1 MWARPTRVEQMS
13 ANRVF
18 FPQQALDRWLDE
30 GHVAL
35 AGDELFIPAAGR
47 HFRLRAAVHFVADV
61 ADTGDPHSLCGK
73 VKSLDDVIAMK
84 GEHCAD
90 SVVLGD
96 SAYQVVEGFLGE
108 MLASA
113 SAAGD
118 PAPVDRPSG
127 AVPELDSLSQLVA
140 RLHPP

>member
-1 MWARPTRVEQMS
+1 MS

-47 HFRLRAAVHFVADV
+47 HFRLRAAVQFVADV

-73 VKSLDDVIAMK
+73 VKTLEDVSALK

-96 SAYQVVEGFLGE
+96 SAYQVVEGFVGE
-108 MLASA
+108 VLASA
-113 SAAGD
+113 SPAGD
-118 PAPVDRPSG
+118 PAAVDRPPRALS
-127 AVPELDSLSQLVA
+127 ELDPLSQLVA
-140 RLHPP
+140 RLQPG

>member
-1 MWARPTRVEQMS
+1 MS

-47 HFRLRAAVHFVADV
+47 HFRLRAAVRFMVDV

-73 VKSLDDVIAMK
+73 VKSLDDVSAMQ

-108 MLASA
+108 LLASA
-113 SAAGD
+113 AAD
-118 PAPVDRPSG
+118 PPVLDRPSG
-127 AVPELDSLSQLVA
+127 SLSDLDPLSQLVA
-140 RLHPP
+140 RLQPV

>member
-1 MWARPTRVEQMS
+1 MS

-47 HFRLRAAVHFVADV
+47 HFRLRAAVHFLADV

-73 VKSLDDVIAMK
+73 VKTLEDVTAMN

-90 SVVLGD
+90 SVILGE
-96 SAYQVVEGFLGE
+96 SAYQVVEGFVGE
-108 MLASA
+108 VLASA
-113 SAAGD
+113 S
-118 PAPVDRPSG
+118 PSG
-127 AVPELDSLSQLVA
+127 ERPALGRPPGALSQLDPLSQLVA
-140 RLHPP
+140 RLQAG

>member
-1 MWARPTRVEQMS
+1 MS

-18 FPQQALDRWLDE
+18 FPQQALDRWLDD

-35 AGDELFIPAAGR
+35 AGEELFIPAAGR
-47 HFRLRAAVHFVADV
+47 HFRLRAAVHFKADV

-73 VKSLDDVIAMK
+73 VKTLDDVSAMQ

-108 MLASA
+108 LLASA
-113 SAAGD
+113 AAASDGSGL
-118 PAPVDRPSG
+118 DRPSG
-127 AVPELDSLSQLVA
+127 ALAELDPLSQLVA
-140 RLHPP
+140 RLQPV

>member
-1 MWARPTRVEQMS
+1 MS

-35 AGDELFIPAAGR
+35 AGDELFIPAVGR
-47 HFRLRAAVHFVADV
+47 HFRLRAAVRFVADV
-61 ADTGDPHSLCGK
+61 AETGDPHALCGK
-73 VKSLDDVIAMK
+73 VKTLDDVTAMK

-108 MLASA
+108 VLASV
-113 SAAGD
+113 SAPGD
-118 PAPVDRPSG
+118 ARAAARPSG
-127 AVPELDSLSQLVA
+127 AQPELDPLSLLVA
-140 RLHPP
+140 RLSPG

>member
-1 MWARPTRVEQMS
+1 MS

-47 HFRLRAAVHFVADV
+47 HFRLQAAVHFVADV
-61 ADTGDPHSLCGK
+61 AETGDPHSLCGK
-73 VKSLDDVIAMK
+73 VKTLDDVTGMA

-113 SAAGD
+113 SPAGD
-118 PAPVDRPSG
+118 RPALDRPDG
-127 AVPELDSLSQLVA
+127 ALSELDPLSQLVA
-140 RLHPP
+140 RLPAG

>member
-1 MWARPTRVEQMS
+1 MS

-47 HFRLRAAVHFVADV
+47 HFRLRSAVHFVADV
-61 ADTGDPHSLCGK
+61 AETGDPHSLCGK
-73 VKSLDDVIAMK
+73 VKTLEDVTAMN

-90 SVVLGD
+90 SVILGD
-96 SAYQVVEGFLGE
+96 SAYQVVEGFVGE
-108 MLASA
+108 ILAPA
-113 SAAGD
+113 SPAGGR
-118 PAPVDRPSG
+118 PAVDRKSG
-127 AVPELDSLSQLVA
+127 PLSELDPLSELVA
-140 RLHPP
+140 RLQPG